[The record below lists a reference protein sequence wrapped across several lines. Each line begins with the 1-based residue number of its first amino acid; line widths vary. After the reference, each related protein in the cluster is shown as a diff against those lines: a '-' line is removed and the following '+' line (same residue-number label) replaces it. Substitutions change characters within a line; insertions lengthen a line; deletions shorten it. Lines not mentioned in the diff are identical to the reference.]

1 MQGCRRDPLLCQKG
15 VSRIDLHTKKRPRDR
30 ANGPG
35 AWPETL
41 EVPDMSK
48 PNPAPARRTRVER
61 NVYRRPSGKFE
72 IGFKDGA
79 GVQRWRTVEGGITA
93 ARALR
98 DELLARRGR
107 GERVT
112 PNPRLRFGEAADRW
126 LAGPVLDLRETTQA
140 GYRNAVERHLRPR
153 YVTRR
158 LDAITAD
165 DLAVLVRELRDEGLA
180 EASIAAI
187 VSTLG
192 RVYRYAARRLSWAGQ
207 DPTALLLK
215 SERPKVSQTPRRP
228 IFEGEQIAQT
238 IAAAREPWRT
248 LFVTAALTGARVSEL
263 CGLTWSNVQLDDLA
277 EAEIDFSMQVD
288 RRGNPR
294 PTKTDGSAR
303 TIPLPRE
310 LAVLLAEHKL
320 RSPTTRDDG
329 FVFATRTGR
338 PLSQRNVSR
347 ALRVAQRNARMAD
360 GLPTFPILHEHG
372 GRGRPVPVLRGVL
385 PSMHSYRHTYASRAL
400 LAGESVDEVA
410 FLLGHRDGNVT
421 RAVYVREVADAR
433 RRASRRSRVAAEY
446 GSALEAAAAPIVSAD
461 ARTRTGNV
469 RLLRDSS

>member
-1 MQGCRRDPLLCQKG
+1 
-15 VSRIDLHTKKRPRDR
+15 
-30 ANGPG
+30 
-35 AWPETL
+35 
-41 EVPDMSK
+41 MSK
-48 PNPAPARRTRVER
+48 PNPTPARRMRVER
-61 NVYRRPSGKFE
+61 NIYRRPSGKFE

-79 GVQRWRTVEGGITA
+79 GIQRWRTVEGGITA

-98 DELLARRGR
+98 DELLVRRGR
-107 GERVT
+107 GERVA

-126 LAGPVLDLRETTQA
+126 LAGPVLDLRKTTQA
-140 GYRNAVERHLRPR
+140 AYRNAVERHLRPR
-153 YVTRR
+153 YATRR
-158 LDAITAD
+158 LDAIAAD
-165 DLAVLVRELRDEGLA
+165 DVAVLVRELREAGLA
-180 EASIAAI
+180 EASIATI

-207 DPTALLLK
+207 DPTALLLR

-238 IAAAREPWRT
+238 IAAATEPWRT
-248 LFVTAALTGARVSEL
+248 VFVTAALTGARVSEL
-263 CGLTWSNVQLDDLA
+263 CGMTWGNVQLDDLD
-277 EAEIDFSMQVD
+277 EAEVDFSMQVD
-288 RRGNPR
+288 RQGNPR

-303 TIPLPRE
+303 TIPLPRQ

-320 RSPTTRDDG
+320 RSPITRG
-329 FVFATRTGR
+329 HGYVFATRTGR

-347 ALRVAQRNARMAD
+347 ALRAAQRTARTPD
-360 GLPTFPILHEHG
+360 GRPTFPILHECDD
-372 GRGRPVPVLRGVL
+372 RGRPVQVPRGVL
-385 PSMHSYRHTYASRAL
+385 PSMHGYRHTYASRAL

-433 RRASRRSRVAAEY
+433 RSASRRSRVTAEY
-446 GSALEAAAAPIVSAD
+446 GSALEAAAAPIASA
-461 ARTRTGNV
+461 AAQRATGNV